1 MQRQSELRDLVTKK
15 TYYQQ
20 EIDNTKKELSDLSNN
35 AAAIE
40 KYAREKFLMKRDNE
54 DVFVVIDPSTDSKK

>member
-1 MQRQSELRDLVTKK
+1 MQRQSELSDLATKK
-15 TYYQQ
+15 AYYQQ
-20 EIDNTKKELSDLSNN
+20 EISNTRKELSDLSNN

-54 DVFVVIDPSTDSKK
+54 DVFVVLPPSPGSKK